1 MGDAGFNKGGLFG
14 RNFKGGEVSFSSTES
29 SVSVSFDRP
38 MKGVPVVSALNSAD
52 TDVWKNTKSQTGF
65 TLDRAST
72 GSSETVDWI
81 AYNDDRA

>member
-1 MGDAGFNKGGLFG
+1 MGDAGWNKGGVFA
-14 RNFKGGEVSFSSTES
+14 RNFKGGEATFSSTES

-38 MKGVPVVSALNSAD
+38 MKDVPVVSVLNEAD
-52 TDVWKNTKSQTGF
+52 NSVWKNTKSQTGF

-72 GSSETVDWI
+72 GSEETVDWI

>member
-14 RNFKGGEVSFSSTES
+14 RNLKGGEVSFSSTES

-38 MKGVPVVSALNSAD
+38 MKSVPVLSVLNNAD
-52 TDVWKNTKSQTGF
+52 TDVYKNTKSQTGF

-72 GSSETVDWI
+72 GSAETVDWI

>member
-14 RNFKGGEVSFSSTES
+14 RNFKAGEVTFASTES

-38 MKGVPVVSALNSAD
+38 MKSVPFVSAINSAD
-52 TDVWKNTKSQTGF
+52 TDVYKNTKSQTGF
-65 TLDRAST
+65 TLDRAAT
-72 GSSETVDWI
+72 GSEETVDWI